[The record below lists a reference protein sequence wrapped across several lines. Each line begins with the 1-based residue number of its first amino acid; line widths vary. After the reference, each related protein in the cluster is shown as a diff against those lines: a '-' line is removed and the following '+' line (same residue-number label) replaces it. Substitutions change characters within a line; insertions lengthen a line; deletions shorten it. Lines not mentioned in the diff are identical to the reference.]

1 MTVEESGQRGNTSGE
16 ENRIERYIRTDGTS
30 VAEPEPRFFL
40 SGAGADI
47 LGRLRLLFL
56 ASEK

>member
-30 VAEPEPRFFL
+30 VAEPEPRFFYL
-40 SGAGADI
+40 EPEPIFWVGSGFFFG
-47 LGRLRLLFL
+47 
-56 ASEK
+56 E